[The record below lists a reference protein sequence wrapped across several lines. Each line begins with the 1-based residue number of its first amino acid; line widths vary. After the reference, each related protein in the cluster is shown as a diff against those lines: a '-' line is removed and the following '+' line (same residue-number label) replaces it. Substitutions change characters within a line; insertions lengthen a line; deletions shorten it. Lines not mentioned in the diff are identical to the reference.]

1 MRLALALAVALLAGT
16 AGAQWDQAISDKDL
30 LDPWVQAATVLQGLP
45 AAGPSGAATREILAG
60 LEAELSSLRTELE
73 NTAMSIVARP
83 EFAYDAAQR
92 SFELSQHIGKV
103 ESAMD
108 ALFAALHIRER
119 PDAKSVQ
126 DSLDNLKK
134 ILAGRTRFERDILT
148 TVGTGSKNAIQAL
161 AARWWTAADRVD
173 DVREAVAILRQ
184 RPDR

>member
-1 MRLALALAVALLAGT
+1 MKPALALAALLLAGT

-45 AAGPSGAATREILAG
+45 AAGSGAATREILAS

-73 NTAMSIVARP
+73 NTAISIVARP
-83 EFAYDAAQR
+83 EFVYDAAQR
-92 SFELSQHIGKV
+92 SFELSQRIGKV
-103 ESAMD
+103 ESGLD
-108 ALFAALHIRER
+108 ALFTALHIRER

-126 DSLDNLKK
+126 DSFDNLKK

-161 AARWWTAADRVD
+161 AARWWTAADRVN
-173 DVREAVAILRQ
+173 DVAQATRALRD
-184 RPDR
+184 RPH

>member
-1 MRLALALAVALLAGT
+1 MKPALALAVSLLAGT

-30 LDPWVQAATVLQGLP
+30 FDPWVQAATVLQGLP
-45 AAGPSGAATREILAG
+45 AAGRSGAETREILAS

-73 NTAMSIVARP
+73 NTAISIVARP

-92 SFELSQHIGKV
+92 SFELSQHVGKV
-103 ESAMD
+103 ESGLH

-119 PDAKSVQ
+119 PDAKAVQ
-126 DSLDNLKK
+126 DSIENLKK

-161 AARWWTAADRVD
+161 AARWWTAANRVNE
-173 DVREAVAILRQ
+173 VREAAAKLR
-184 RPDR
+184 